1 MEQELPQGWAWTT
14 LGDVADIGSGATPKT
29 KVAEYWGDEVA
40 WVTPDDLSRNKATK
54 FIGSGRRSL
63 STLGYESCSA
73 RTFPSGSVVFSSRAP
88 IGHIAITSGPVAT
101 NQGCKTA
108 VPRPLIDSRF
118 LYWLLKYV
126 TPEIESRASGSTF
139 KEISASGFAATQ
151 IPLPPLPEQHRIVEA
166 LEDHLSRL
174 DAAELTL
181 VSAARRAELLIS
193 RLVDHTVLGV
203 ATSTPISGAPA
214 SDLKGKH
221 NRFDYQGLPS
231 LPQGWSWKLA
241 ADLCK
246 SINSGST
253 PKSEFMQ
260 QGQGEIPFLKVYN
273 IDPAGRVDFTK
284 NPTFVSRDT
293 HYGQLKRS
301 IALPGDVVTNIVGPP
316 LGKSAVVP
324 DSYPEWNTNQA
335 IVSFRAGDSIHPS
348 WLALCLRSPFIIH
361 LLKGTAKATAGQF
374 NIALSTCREL
384 PLPVPPLLRTQ
395 EVLLEELDAAIRAL
409 EHANIAQR
417 TSRSRSTTLRSALLR
432 SAFNGRL
439 VDQDPTDEPAGVA
452 LERTRN
458 HQPAA
463 PPRRRRKAAAK

>member
-1 MEQELPQGWAWTT
+1 MTGQPLPSGWASTT
-14 LGDVADIGSGATPKT
+14 LGELCKPKYGKALPKDLRDEGARVPVVGSAGVMTGTHTPLVPGPCLVIGRKGNIGQVQLFDSPCWPIDTTFYIQPPTFVDRKFLKHALSAVDFGALNRSTTTPS
-29 KVAEYWGDEVA
+29 
-40 WVTPDDLSRNKATK
+40 L
-54 FIGSGRRSL
+54 RREEL
-63 STLGYESCSA
+63 ES
-73 RTFPSGSVVFSSRAP
+73 VP
-88 IGHIAITSGPVAT
+88 I
-101 NQGCKTA
+101 
-108 VPRPLIDSRF
+108 L
-118 LYWLLKYV
+118 
-126 TPEIESRASGSTF
+126 
-139 KEISASGFAATQ
+139 
-151 IPLPPLPEQHRIVEA
+151 LPPLPEQHRIVGA
-166 LEDHLSRL
+166 LEDHISRL
-174 DAAELTL
+174 DAAELSL

-203 ATSTPISGAPA
+203 ATSAPVSGEPA

-260 QGQGEIPFLKVYN
+260 QDHGEIPFLKVYN
-273 IDPAGRVDFTK
+273 IDPVGRVDFTK

-348 WLALCLRSPFIIH
+348 WLALCLRSPFIIR
-361 LLKGTAKATAGQF
+361 LLKSTAKATAGQF

-384 PLPVPPLLRTQ
+384 SLPVPPLRTQ
-395 EVLLEELDAAIRAL
+395 EVLLEELDAAILAL

>member
-1 MEQELPQGWAWTT
+1 
-14 LGDVADIGSGATPKT
+14 
-29 KVAEYWGDEVA
+29 
-40 WVTPDDLSRNKATK
+40 
-54 FIGSGRRSL
+54 
-63 STLGYESCSA
+63 
-73 RTFPSGSVVFSSRAP
+73 
-88 IGHIAITSGPVAT
+88 
-101 NQGCKTA
+101 
-108 VPRPLIDSRF
+108 
-118 LYWLLKYV
+118 
-126 TPEIESRASGSTF
+126 
-139 KEISASGFAATQ
+139 
-151 IPLPPLPEQHRIVEA
+151 
-166 LEDHLSRL
+166 
-174 DAAELTL
+174 
-181 VSAARRAELLIS
+181 
-193 RLVDHTVLGV
+193 
-203 ATSTPISGAPA
+203 
-214 SDLKGKH
+214 
-221 NRFDYQGLPS
+221 
-231 LPQGWSWKLA
+231 
-241 ADLCK
+241 
-246 SINSGST
+246 
-253 PKSEFMQ
+253 MQ

-348 WLALCLRSPFIIH
+348 WLALCLRSPFIIR
-361 LLKGTAKATAGQF
+361 LLKSTAKATAGQF

-384 PLPVPPLLRTQ
+384 SLPVPPLRTQ
-395 EVLLEELDAAIRAL
+395 EVLLEELDAAMLAL

-458 HQPAA
+458 HQPAPA
-463 PPRRRRKAAAK
+463 PAPAEGSCEMSRHYRTAR